1 MSGDGV
7 CRLRGSLIFWLV
19 CHAVFLQA
27 FLHGLSRLR
36 SPLLGIGA
44 LMDRLKRPFALRL
57 GLSSISW
64 SEASGCTVHEVLCQ
78 ITPLGITVGLR
89 QNQACQGRRKKKKSI
104 KPLLNGL
111 KFQNT
116 PWNSRSLGERIQN
129 HWNASKFPLPGL
141 FALHSFDGCDCWL
154 CVTTRRSIES
164 FWWGQSKNND
174 PAVFNIKPNP
184 PVLNNRMQSCCTEWG

>member
-78 ITPLGITVGLR
+78 ITPLGITVGLL
-89 QNQACQGRRKKKKSI
+89 QNQACQGRRKKKRASSH
-104 KPLLNGL
+104 
-111 KFQNT
+111 FWVV
-116 PWNSRSLGERIQN
+116 WNSKTHHGILEVWENLSKN

-141 FALHSFDGCDCWL
+141 FALHSCDGCDCWL
-154 CVTTRRSIES
+154 CVTTRRSVES

-174 PAVFNIKPNP
+174 PDVFNIKPNP
-184 PVLNNRMQSCCTEWG
+184 SVLNNPMQSCCAEWV

>member
-27 FLHGLSRLR
+27 FLRGLSRPR
-36 SPLLGIGA
+36 PPLLGIEA

-78 ITPLGITVGLR
+78 KTPLGITVGLL
-89 QNQACQGRRKKKKSI
+89 QNQACQGQKKRASSH
-104 KPLLNGL
+104 
-111 KFQNT
+111 FWVV
-116 PWNSRSLGERIQN
+116 WNSRTHYGIPEVWEN
-129 HWNASKFPLPGL
+129 
-141 FALHSFDGCDCWL
+141 
-154 CVTTRRSIES
+154 V
-164 FWWGQSKNND
+164 SKNHNFV
-174 PAVFNIKPNP
+174 ANQ
-184 PVLNNRMQSCCTEWG
+184 LTEMQVNCRCQVSLHYIHVTGVIVDYVWPRGVPSDHFDEDNQGIMAQLFLI